1 MKPAQDEEKPKKSW
15 VRNPKGGP
23 GRPKGCTNK
32 ATRNAREAIA
42 ALVEN
47 NVPRMQKWLDQIA
60 VEQGPM
66 AAWNC
71 MRDVIEYHVPK
82 LLRSEHTGPDG
93 SDIPV
98 AMTITHVKPEHPG
111 S

>member
-1 MKPAQDEEKPKKSW
+1 MKPAQKEGTTKKG
-15 VRNPKGGP
+15 RAGP

-32 ATRNAREAIA
+32 ATRNAREAIG

-47 NVPRMQKWLDQIA
+47 NVSRMQKWLDQIA

-93 SDIPV
+93 SDIPM
-98 AMTITHVKPEHPG
+98 ALTITHVKPEHP
-111 S
+111 SS